1 MEDQSI
7 QFYNIPAEATLE
19 VIGGKWKL
27 LILCYLNCGPMR
39 SSQFKKAIP
48 NLSQKMLTQQLRE
61 LEEAGIINRTIYN
74 QVPPKVIYEISE
86 FGKSLKPILDQ
97 LGEWGEQYINVSNS
111 KNTHA
116 KIQLGQCN

>member
-1 MEDQSI
+1 MGNQSI
-7 QFYNIPAEATLE
+7 QFYNIPAEATLD

-39 SSQFKKAIP
+39 PSQFKKEIP

-74 QVPPKVIYEISE
+74 QVPPKVVYEMSE
-86 FGKSLKPILDQ
+86 LGKSLKPILDQ
-97 LGEWGEQYINVSNS
+97 LSVWGEHYINVSTS
-111 KNTHA
+111 KNPHT
-116 KIQLGQCN
+116 KIQLGECN